1 MRILVLSIVLVSS
14 LAIGCSAPGAEPG
27 AATPPAASV
36 EQPRTAP
43 SPQQREVA
51 KVVFIGKEN
60 CCECTQKAIDNT
72 RAALDAVLAGKPLPV
87 ERFNFDTQPEN
98 VGAFLSLRRMVAVPA
113 LYLFDKDGGLI
124 DVLQGE
130 SDEAKLRTYL
140 N

>member
-1 MRILVLSIVLVSS
+1 MRILILSILLVSS
-14 LAIGCSAPGAEPG
+14 AAFGCSASGAEPG
-27 AATPPAASV
+27 GTTPTVVSV
-36 EQPRTAP
+36 AQPQTAP
-43 SPQQREVA
+43 SPQKRDVA
-51 KVVFIGKEN
+51 KIVFVGKEN

-87 ERFNFDTQPEN
+87 ERFNFDTQPDK